1 MQGAFI
7 RTFLISDFVQQVK
20 QCLTLILLS
29 GCAQSMTHSLHIFVN
44 FCYKSLKISKVFQK
58 NADNYFVRNF
68 RKGKKRN
75 FVLVVVK
82 DGMLWATMNMK

>member
-1 MQGAFI
+1 MITLFC
-7 RTFLISDFVQQVK
+7 FVTICNNINKNPKV
-20 QCLTLILLS
+20 
-29 GCAQSMTHSLHIFVN
+29 
-44 FCYKSLKISKVFQK
+44 LKK
-58 NADNYFVRNF
+58 NADNFFVRNF